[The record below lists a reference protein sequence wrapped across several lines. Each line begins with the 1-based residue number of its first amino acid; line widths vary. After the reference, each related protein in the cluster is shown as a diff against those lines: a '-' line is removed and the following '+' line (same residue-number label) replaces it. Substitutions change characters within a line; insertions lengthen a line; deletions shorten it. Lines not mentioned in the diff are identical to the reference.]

1 MAPPRDAQGRR
12 RNPTFEL
19 IVTAV
24 MLVVLVGSAV
34 VFLFVYHDLP
44 FRLSGP

>member
-1 MAPPRDAQGRR
+1 MPPRDSQGRR
-12 RNPTFEL
+12 RNPTFEM

-24 MLVVLVGSAV
+24 MLVVLVGSFL
-34 VFLFVYHDLP
+34 VFVFIYHDLP